1 MNNSHTLRH
10 IVIALA
16 LSFFTFAN
24 KSHAIDLNKVNDIN
38 GRIDVGISVLKTKV
52 LEDHSNAPDSYGD
65 ATTSPLIGFALN
77 KRVGEQSLL
86 GTKIEFQRIDGSLL
100 TAFRAIDYRYII
112 DGQWQVGAYI
122 GAARYDFRSP
132 AYGYTLGFGAFYQ
145 PTNWQ
150 NWSLGTEVQFMD
162 KMARDKIHPDD
173 VPGTAATGPDTFT
186 NMAGLSFTLSY
197 HF

>member
-1 MNNSHTLRH
+1 MNNSHPFRRFAIL
-10 IVIALA
+10 LA
-16 LSFFTFAN
+16 LSSFAFVTN
-24 KSHAIDLNKVNDIN
+24 SHAIDLSKVNTIN
-38 GRIDVGISVLKTKV
+38 GRIDFGFSVLKTKV

-65 ATTSPLIGFALN
+65 ATTSPLVGFALN

-86 GTKIEFQRIDGSLL
+86 GTKIEFQRVDGSLL

-145 PTNWQ
+145 PTHWQ

-173 VPGTAATGPDTFT
+173 IPANAETGPDTFT